1 MSAIAVIPARGGSR
15 RIPRKNIRQFHG
27 KPIIAYSIEAAR
39 DSKLFSRIVVST
51 EDDEIA
57 AVAKKYGAEVLIRPE
72 PLAQDE
78 VGTQEVMAH
87 AMMEFLEYK
96 KACCIYPTAPMVT
109 RLDLVRGH
117 FQLNPFE
124 GTVYAMSVNQAPLYA
139 AGQWYW
145 GYTAAFTNK
154 VPLIGHH
161 TAMIPIDKD
170 RVCDINTE
178 EDWVR
183 AEMMFTAWQKRRQ
196 TSSTGRCLSPS
207 GVCDQATCFDMCAW
221 APQP

>member
-15 RIPRKNIRQFHG
+15 RIPKKNIREFHG

-39 DSKLFSRIVVST
+39 ASKLFSKIVVST

-72 PLAQDE
+72 HLAQDE

-87 AMMEFLEYK
+87 AMIEFHEHAV
-96 KACCIYPTAPMVT
+96 ACCIYPTAPMIT
-109 RLDLVRGH
+109 GEDLARGRH
-117 FQLNPFE
+117 SLRNH
-124 GTVYAMSVNQAPLYA
+124 GTIYAMSVNEEPLYD

-145 GYTAAFTNK
+145 GYTWAFADRA
-154 VPLIGHH
+154 PLIAPH
-161 TAMIPIDKD
+161 TAMVPIDKG

-178 EDWVR
+178 QDWVR
-183 AEMMFTAWQKRRQ
+183 AELMFAAWQK
-196 TSSTGRCLSPS
+196 SL
-207 GVCDQATCFDMCAW
+207 CAKE
-221 APQP
+221 AA